1 MKRPVGARAALT
13 SVLALVL
20 AIVAIAQPA
29 SAMAQ
34 ATGQT
39 QTQTAG
45 SATITFGPS
54 WEYSADISDA
64 TSAFLSH
71 TSLQGTLFI
80 HGEIVDPTVTDASV
94 GLDLFA
100 TGFFGEF
107 GDGDHQLVDSGT
119 LTADP
124 ATAWHLY
131 SLSQSGIPY
140 GALILGNITAVPGTF
155 VTNMLLAPTGSFPEA
170 VDSANAEID
179 INGAGSPF
187 AQFTGAQLAT
197 TLEGGAVSATTPATG
212 QTPAAGQ
219 TPATGQTPAAGTT
232 PAGGLTLPPL
242 GGTETPVAGQTPAAG
257 TTPAGGLTL
266 PPLGGTETPVAGTT
280 PATGQTPA
288 APTETPTAA
297 AGTTSGQASDIVV
310 NGVTV
315 SSSGPWTY
323 AEALSTPDE
332 IAFFNH
338 SGGPTTLFAYART
351 PSTNPD
357 AQTSLTQFNTGFFN
371 SFGATNVQEVRIETL
386 PSGHAWSLNTGDKD
400 GTPIAL
406 LAFADVTTDP
416 TEFRVQVILA
426 PVSQFPV
433 ALPDAQASIQVD
445 GQPALGEVDTATVLS
460 LLGGGTTGAAPV
472 APTAAG
478 TTGDTPATTAT
489 AATTTTTTQAA
500 GFAVTGDISQYEAQ
514 DTPGTCDALG
524 WAATGSD
531 QIPQTEQDLNLR
543 SSCVGGGTFFAACGT
558 AAPTDFGTPEAGMV
572 WIQCDVTARVD
583 GAPMTLSMFDFE
595 LSDAT
600 GAVYTFDIMAA
611 ISSIENVEVF
621 PEEPVQTGQTVTGS
635 VLFSVPETAGANG
648 PWLLSVAP
656 ETLAT
661 TGEQP
666 GRIVIS
672 GDLAPFSAAAQ

>member
-1 MKRPVGARAALT
+1 MRHPSGARAMVA

-20 AIVAIAQPA
+20 AIVAIAQPV

-54 WEYSADISDA
+54 WQYEADISDA
-64 TSAFLSH
+64 DSAFLSH
-71 TSLQGTLFI
+71 TSLQGSLFI
-80 HGEIVDPTVTDASV
+80 HGEIPDPTVTDAAL
-94 GLDLFA
+94 GLEQFA
-100 TGFFGEF
+100 TGFFSEF

-119 LTADP
+119 LTSNP

-131 SLSQSGIPY
+131 TLNQNGIPY
-140 GALILGNITAVPGTF
+140 AALITGNITTVPGTF
-155 VTNMLLAPTGSFPEA
+155 IADMLLAPTGSFPEA

-187 AQFTGAQLAT
+187 AQFNGAQLET
-197 TLEGGAVSATTPATG
+197 TLEGGTVPGTTTTTETPVAGTTPAGGLTLPPLG
-212 QTPAAGQ
+212 GTEAPVATETAVAGQ
-219 TPATGQTPAAGTT
+219 TTETPVAGTT

-242 GGTETPVAGQTPAAG
+242 GGTETPVAGQT
-257 TTPAGGLTL
+257 
-266 PPLGGTETPVAGTT
+266 TETPVA
-280 PATGQTPA
+280 
-288 APTETPTAA
+288 TETAV
-297 AGTTSGQASDIVV
+297 AGTTTGQGSSVVV
-310 NGVTV
+310 NNVTV
-315 SSSGPWTY
+315 TTSGPWTY
-323 AEALSTPDE
+323 DESLSTPNE
-332 IAFFNH
+332 IAFYTH
-338 SGGPTTLFAYART
+338 SGGPTTLFAFART
-351 PSTNPD
+351 PSASTD
-357 AQTSLTQFNTGFFN
+357 AQGSLSQFNTGFFN

-406 LAFADVTTDP
+406 LAYADVTTDP

-426 PVSQFPV
+426 PVSDFPV

-445 GQPALGEVDTATVLS
+445 GQAAFAELDAATVLS
-460 LLGGGTTGAAPV
+460 LLGAGGATTTTGTTPV
-472 APTAAG
+472 
-478 TTGDTPATTAT
+478 TTAT
-489 AATTTTTTQAA
+489 AATTTPQTTTTTTQGAA
-500 GFAVTGDISQYEAQ
+500 FAVTGDVSQYEAQ
-514 DTPGTCDALG
+514 DAQGTCDAIG
-524 WAATGSD
+524 WAATSSD
-531 QIPQTEQDLNLR
+531 QIPQTEQDLTYR

-558 AAPTDFGTPEAGMV
+558 AAPTDLGTPEAGMV
-572 WIQCDVTARVD
+572 WVQCDVTVRVD

-600 GAVYTFDIMAA
+600 GAVYTFDILAA

-635 VLFSVPETAGANG
+635 VLFSVPETAGASG

-661 TGEQP
+661 TGAQP
-666 GRIVIS
+666 GTIVIA
-672 GDLAPFSAAAQ
+672 GDLTPFSAPAQ